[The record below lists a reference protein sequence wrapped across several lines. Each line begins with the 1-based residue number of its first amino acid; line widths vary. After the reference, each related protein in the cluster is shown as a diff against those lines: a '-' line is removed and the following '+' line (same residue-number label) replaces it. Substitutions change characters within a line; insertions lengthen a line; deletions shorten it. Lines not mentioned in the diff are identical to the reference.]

1 MLQGYQLCSMTLSN
15 HALISFSLADPPRIE
30 HHPDELQ
37 DAIPS
42 RAVKFTVK
50 ATGTE
55 PMSYQWSHK
64 PPGKEDWSELQ
75 GEDSSTLSI
84 PSVRKSNEGS
94 YRCTVSNCA
103 ATETSKSAE
112 LSVGKN

>member
-1 MLQGYQLCSMTLSN
+1 M
-15 HALISFSLADPPRIE
+15 HLAITFFLAEPPRIE
-30 HHPDELQ
+30 QHPEGLK

-42 RAVKFTVK
+42 QAVRFTIQ
-50 ATGTE
+50 ATGTK

-64 PPGKEDWSELQ
+64 PPGKEDWSKLQ
-75 GEDSSTLSI
+75 GKDHSTLSI
-84 PSVRKSNEGS
+84 PSVQKSNEGS
-94 YRCTVSNCA
+94 YCCIVSNCA